1 MTTTPEEVSKDD
13 GATQRGQRR
22 SPNRTT
28 ITVDQIHN
36 NTSQEIIHITSDK
49 LRLALLGHLDCL
61 AKRNAWHVPL
71 SLFASAVVVF
81 FTSTFKDVLGVKAD
95 KLEFAFFIF
104 AAVCFAWLVSALFG
118 LRKAAT
124 IEDLIEIIKNK

>member
-1 MTTTPEEVSKDD
+1 MTTTPEDIPNEGSV
-13 GATQRGQRR
+13 TQRGQRR
-22 SPNRTT
+22 TAPRTT
-28 ITVDQIHN
+28 INIDQIHN

-49 LRLALLGHLDCL
+49 LRLALMGHLDCL

-104 AAVCFAWLVSALFG
+104 AAACFVWLLSALYG
-118 LRKAAT
+118 LRKSAS

>member
-1 MTTTPEEVSKDD
+1 MTTTPEDVSKD
-13 GATQRGQRR
+13 GSVAQRGQRR
-22 SPNRTT
+22 TAPRTT
-28 ITVDQIHN
+28 INIDQIHN

-49 LRLALLGHLDCL
+49 LKLALMGHLDCL
-61 AKRNAWHVPL
+61 ARRNAWHVPL
-71 SLFASAVVVF
+71 SLFASAIVVF

-104 AAVCFAWLVSALFG
+104 ATACFVWLLKSLYG
-118 LRKAAT
+118 LRKSAS